1 MAAFGL
7 NFKATELHV
16 PVAVYVIFI
25 ILMAAAF
32 FVALFCI
39 IEPSSV
45 RRQDGSPIAHYPHQG
60 FWQEF
65 KNQRRL
71 LQDWRLLVMF
81 IPMLASEVALIVLS
95 SLNCMDQNPQRTW
108 AVSDADTNIQRCT
121 STFEH
126 DLSTR

>member
-1 MAAFGL
+1 MFPGTLGSVAAFGL
-7 NFKATELHV
+7 NFRATELHV

-25 ILMAAAF
+25 ILMAMGF

-45 RRQDGSPIAHYPHQG
+45 RRQDGTRIAHYPNQG
-60 FWQEF
+60 FWLEL

-81 IPMLASEVALIVLS
+81 IPMLASEVSLIVLS
-95 SLNCMDQNPQRTW
+95 SLNCMDQYP
-108 AVSDADTNIQRCT
+108 
-121 STFEH
+121 
-126 DLSTR
+126 